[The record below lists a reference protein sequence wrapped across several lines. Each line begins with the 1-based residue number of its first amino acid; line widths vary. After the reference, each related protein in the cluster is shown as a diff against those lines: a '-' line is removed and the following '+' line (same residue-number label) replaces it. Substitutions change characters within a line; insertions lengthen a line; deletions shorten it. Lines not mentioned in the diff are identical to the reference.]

1 MKAIFT
7 PLASQGLNAA
17 GTQPAAQ
24 LIGAMVEGSFFWMVI
39 NTWIWQTLIMG
50 SYGKYKFTEKQPWA
64 GFWYMLVAWFFGI
77 VGFIVLIGFIGLWW
91 KPFNLAVMFT
101 PKTAADVALAYEGWE
116 ASNFF
121 ALAVIVAQ
129 IPFASLLHKW
139 PFAGTSKQPTEGLGA
154 LAFST
159 GVTYLFWLALIVPS
173 FLHLSLG
180 EHEITSQPFGSWPAF
195 VAFCQAF
202 VIFAIMPAEG
212 CENYPMKLFAKKQ
225 PYMAII
231 GFIIALAAGF
241 LIPPALGIDA
251 SRGMIATARKLET
264 KNLSFRVQDIN
275 DLDFKDEFDV
285 IFSNATLHWIQDHKL
300 LLSRIYQSLKENG
313 IFRVNFGAAGNCVNF
328 IRIVN
333 EAMKLPEYAEY
344 FRGFKQPWYFPEIE
358 KYEKL
363 VRQFPFSEVRVWAE
377 NADRYFPDADSM
389 IKWINQPSLVPFL
402 EVIPADKKQVF
413 RDYVVGKMITA
424 TRQEDGRCFETFR
437 RINVWARL

>member
-1 MKAIFT
+1 MTEYTVKRTFKSSLWTGFAAILTCLILSMILWPVWSTLMKAIFT

-212 CENYPMKLFAKKQ
+212 GENYPMKLFAKKQ

-241 LIPPALGIDA
+241 LIPPALKSIIEPLNLVPGTPAYVIVA
-251 SRGMIATARKLET
+251 SLE
-264 KNLSFRVQDIN
+264 LSVIVFM
-275 DLDFKDEFDV
+275 LAWHHLFEDFP
-285 IFSNATLHWIQDHKL
+285 NATVVKNTAWRVLARVAIWLTGGTIYGVLWLKTYKSLPIGANSMGMGFPTMGILAGQFAL
-300 LLSRIYQSLKENG
+300 LMTILLFNTFFDKWPFMR
-313 IFRVNFGAAGNCVNF
+313 
-328 IRIVN
+328 
-333 EAMKLPEYAEY
+333 
-344 FRGFKQPWYFPEIE
+344 KQ
-358 KYEKL
+358 L
-363 VRQFPFSEVRVWAE
+363 A
-377 NADRYFPDADSM
+377 
-389 IKWINQPSLVPFL
+389 
-402 EVIPADKKQVF
+402 KK
-413 RDYVVGKMITA
+413 
-424 TRQEDGRCFETFR
+424 
-437 RINVWARL
+437 

>member
-1 MKAIFT
+1 MILWPVWSTLMKAIFT

-241 LIPPALGIDA
+241 LIPPALKSIIEPLNLVPGTPAYVIVA
-251 SRGMIATARKLET
+251 SLE
-264 KNLSFRVQDIN
+264 LSVIVFM
-275 DLDFKDEFDV
+275 LAWHHLFEDFP
-285 IFSNATLHWIQDHKL
+285 NATVVKNTAWRVLARVAIWLTGGTIYGVLWLKTYKSLPIGANSMGMGFPTMGILAGQFAL
-300 LLSRIYQSLKENG
+300 LMTILLFNTFFDKWPFMRKQLAKE
-313 IFRVNFGAAGNCVNF
+313 
-328 IRIVN
+328 
-333 EAMKLPEYAEY
+333 
-344 FRGFKQPWYFPEIE
+344 
-358 KYEKL
+358 
-363 VRQFPFSEVRVWAE
+363 
-377 NADRYFPDADSM
+377 
-389 IKWINQPSLVPFL
+389 
-402 EVIPADKKQVF
+402 
-413 RDYVVGKMITA
+413 
-424 TRQEDGRCFETFR
+424 
-437 RINVWARL
+437 

>member
-1 MKAIFT
+1 MTEYTVKRTFKSSLWTGFAAILTCLILSMILWPVWSTLMKAIFT

-241 LIPPALGIDA
+241 LIPPALKSIIEPLNLVPGTPAYVIVA
-251 SRGMIATARKLET
+251 SLE
-264 KNLSFRVQDIN
+264 LSVIVFM
-275 DLDFKDEFDV
+275 LAWHHLFEDFP
-285 IFSNATLHWIQDHKL
+285 NATVVKNTAWRVLARVAIWLTGGTIYGVLWLKTYKSLPIGANSMGMGFPTMGILAGQFAL
-300 LLSRIYQSLKENG
+300 LMTILLFNTFFDKWPFVR
-313 IFRVNFGAAGNCVNF
+313 
-328 IRIVN
+328 
-333 EAMKLPEYAEY
+333 
-344 FRGFKQPWYFPEIE
+344 KQI
-358 KYEKL
+358 
-363 VRQFPFSEVRVWAE
+363 
-377 NADRYFPDADSM
+377 
-389 IKWINQPSLVPFL
+389 ITT
-402 EVIPADKKQVF
+402 KK
-413 RDYVVGKMITA
+413 
-424 TRQEDGRCFETFR
+424 
-437 RINVWARL
+437 